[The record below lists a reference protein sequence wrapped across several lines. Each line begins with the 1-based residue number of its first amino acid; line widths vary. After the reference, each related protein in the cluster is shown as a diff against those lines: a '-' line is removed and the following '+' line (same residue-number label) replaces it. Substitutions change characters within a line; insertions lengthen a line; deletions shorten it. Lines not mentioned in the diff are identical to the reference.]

1 MKRLVPIA
9 PYGYQIAGS
18 TLVPEAREQAVIAI
32 VRDGRARGISLAKLA
47 VELQARGYTT
57 RAGNPFN
64 DTAVF
69 TIAKAIEEERSAS

>member
-9 PYGYQIAGS
+9 PYGHQIAGS
-18 TLVPEAREQAVIAI
+18 TLVPEPREQAVIAI

-47 VELQARGYTT
+47 VDLATRGFRT
-57 RAGNPFN
+57 RAGNAFSR
-64 DTAVF
+64 TAVF